1 MDMKT
6 DNSAKFP
13 LSKKQWAL
21 FFIGLIL
28 LTAGISLLCFYGFRK
43 VKREIEQQKLLKENP
58 VIMIPAI
65 GIEAP
70 ILEGT
75 DNDTLSKAVGH
86 FEGTGSI
93 SSGNYCIAGH
103 SSTIYEEYFN
113 EIKSIEIGMEIL
125 VFDNDVGRTKST
137 YIVSEYFIVEPNETW
152 ILGDF
157 GDNRI
162 TLVTCTDDG
171 TQRQIVVGK
180 LKE

>member
-6 DNSAKFP
+6 DNSKKSP

-21 FFIGLIL
+21 FFIGLIML
-28 LTAGISLLCFYGFRK
+28 IADMSILCLYGFRK
-43 VKREIEQQKLLKENP
+43 IKVEWEEQKLLRENP
-58 VIMIPAI
+58 VIEIPAI
-65 GIEAP
+65 GIKAP

-75 DNDTLSKAVGH
+75 DNDILSKAVGH

-113 EIKSIEIGMEIL
+113 EIKSIEIGMEI
-125 VFDNDVGRTKST
+125 FIYDNDADRTKCT
-137 YIVSEYFIVEPNETW
+137 YTVNDYFIVEPNETW
-152 ILGDF
+152 VLEDF